1 MYRIPRTPDT
11 GLPVWLRGPFRSI
24 FRVTATP
31 AYGCDQAGWGNL
43 DLFSNFG
50 VLQVKP
56 GVAVLTVVLL
66 YSLILPGLL
75 ARQKPVPSTPPQSE
89 TDWVQ
94 QLNGR
99 LQQLNGEENVKADY
113 DYRIGPQ
120 DLLDINIFEAPELN
134 HSLRVSANGEI
145 SMPLIGSVNAMG
157 LTAKE
162 LENSIQSKLL
172 RYIKDPHV
180 SVLVTSIES
189 HPISVIGEVNKPGVF
204 QVREPKSLLEVLSL
218 GQGLSPDAGD
228 EVLVIRGGA
237 TESTGA
243 GFMQVDSP
251 GKMQGIAAPQ
261 SDAQPQSQATGNTTY
276 VKLEDLLASGDPRF
290 NLAVN
295 PGDVVEVTK
304 AGIVYVVG
312 SVKRPGGFVMKN
324 SESLSVLQAIALA
337 EGLTDTS
344 AKSRA
349 RIIRSDEKSGKR
361 TEIPINLAKI
371 LSGKA
376 PDEVLKPADIV
387 FIPDSTAKGAF
398 YRGMGAAVTTA
409 SGVAV
414 WRF

>member
-1 MYRIPRTPDT
+1 MKS
-11 GLPVWLRGPFRSI
+11 G
-24 FRVTATP
+24 ATLL
-31 AYGCDQAGWGNL
+31 A
-43 DLFSNFG
+43 
-50 VLQVKP
+50 
-56 GVAVLTVVLL
+56 VVLL
-66 YSLILPGLL
+66 PLLISPQLRAAQGTSSAP
-75 ARQKPVPSTPPQSE
+75 QQSE
-89 TDWVQ
+89 TDWVH

-99 LQQLNGEENVKADY
+99 LQQLNGEEKGKPDY

-120 DLLDINIFEAPELN
+120 DLLDISIFEAPELN
-134 HSLRVSANGEI
+134 RSLRVSANGEI
-145 SMPLIGSVNAMG
+145 SMPLVGGVNALG
-157 LTAKE
+157 LTSKE
-162 LENSIQSKLL
+162 LENSLQDKLL
-172 RYIKDPHV
+172 RYMKDPHV

-228 EVLVIRGGA
+228 EVLVIRGA
-237 TESTGA
+237 AVESDGA

-251 GKMQGIAAPQ
+251 GKTQEMTEPE
-261 SDAQPQSQATGNTTY
+261 SDAHPQPSSQTSGNTTY
-276 VKLEDLLASGDPRF
+276 VKLEDLLASGDSRLNVP
-290 NLAVN
+290 VY

-312 SVKRPGGFVMKN
+312 GVKRPGGFVMKN

-349 RIIRSDEKSGKR
+349 RIIRADEKSGKR
-361 TEIPINLAKI
+361 IEIPINLAKI
-371 LSGKA
+371 LSGKS
-376 PDEVLKPADIV
+376 PDEVLQPADIV
-387 FIPDSTAKGAF
+387 FVPDSSAKGAF
-398 YRGMGAAVTTA
+398 YKGMEAAVTTA

>member
-1 MYRIPRTPDT
+1 M
-11 GLPVWLRGPFRSI
+11 
-24 FRVTATP
+24 
-31 AYGCDQAGWGNL
+31 
-43 DLFSNFG
+43 
-50 VLQVKP
+50 KP
-56 GVAVLTVVLL
+56 GAAVLTVIFLHV
-66 YSLILPGLL
+66 LILPSLH
-75 ARQKPVPSTPPQSE
+75 ARQAPASNAPQQSE

-99 LQQLNGEENVKADY
+99 LQQLNGEEKLKPDN

-162 LENSIQSKLL
+162 LESSLQSKLL

-237 TESTGA
+237 TESTGP

-251 GKMQGIAAPQ
+251 GKTQETAGSQ
-261 SDAQPQSQATGNTTY
+261 SDVHPQSQTTGNTTY
-276 VKLEDLLASGDPRF
+276 VKLEDLLTSGDPRF
-290 NLAVN
+290 NLPVN

-337 EGLTDTS
+337 EGLTETS

-349 RIIRSDEKSGKR
+349 RIIRSDKSGKR

-371 LSGKA
+371 LSGKE

-387 FIPDSTAKGAF
+387 FIPDSSAKGAL